1 MGQSVSHH
9 LKNNNKYSTGNPM
22 EKIGKIFLCTCLA
35 LFFVDECIA
44 QKGGAKGA
52 MRNRGRGG
60 AGGRSRGRGGGEGA
74 EDDEEA
80 IERILERYDYSKP
93 RPCVG
98 LCFIKKLAGGG
109 PYEYNSRPEERKPC
123 VGMCYRNKK
132 KGLRNVKRRKRGPRP
147 EQAYHW
153 SPQLPFYMMT
163 EQHNDFVDQEKP
175 CVGLCY
181 ITKLE
186 KKNQKLDRDS
196 KKMADKMANTN

>member
-1 MGQSVSHH
+1 M
-9 LKNNNKYSTGNPM
+9 K
-22 EKIGKIFLCTCLA
+22 C
-35 LFFVDECIA
+35 
-44 QKGGAKGA
+44 
-52 MRNRGRGG
+52 R
-60 AGGRSRGRGGGEGA
+60 
-74 EDDEEA
+74 
-80 IERILERYDYSKP
+80 
-93 RPCVG
+93 
-98 LCFIKKLAGGG
+98 KLAGGG

-132 KGLRNVKRRKRGPRP
+132 KGISKNQSKIKIDLKFIPQGLRNVKRRKRGPRP

-186 KKNQKLDRDS
+186 KKNQKLERDS

>member
-1 MGQSVSHH
+1 MIGNSINWNFSNVGNQLVEGHMSTIQGLKKENLVQGCATEIKRKVF
-9 LKNNNKYSTGNPM
+9 LKNKS
-22 EKIGKIFLCTCLA
+22 KIKIDHKFTP
-35 LFFVDECIA
+35 
-44 QKGGAKGA
+44 Q
-52 MRNRGRGG
+52 
-60 AGGRSRGRGGGEGA
+60 
-74 EDDEEA
+74 
-80 IERILERYDYSKP
+80 
-93 RPCVG
+93 
-98 LCFIKKLAGGG
+98 
-109 PYEYNSRPEERKPC
+109 
-123 VGMCYRNKK
+123 
-132 KGLRNVKRRKRGPRP
+132 GLRNVKRRKRGPRP